1 MACEQWRD
9 KLDAYAD
16 GELASTEAQAIGR
29 HLPACA
35 SCAAD
40 VLQRVQMKRSV
51 QMAGKRY
58 TASAEFRNRIAKSV
72 AAKSRRQTGSLWRIL
87 AIPALSVLILSVVV
101 NLYVG
106 RENARRQRVYSEL
119 ADLHVSALA
128 GSSPVDVVSTDRHTV
143 KPWFQG
149 KIPFTFNLPELQ
161 GSPFTLLGGRVTYLG
176 QTPGAHLIYQIR
188 KHEVSVFIFQDRG
201 EETASLPSGPVHALS
216 FNVESWTQNGLRYF
230 VFGDVSAEDIH
241 ALSKLLRDAGSIAN
255 SSGQSAAPFP
265 SNLFINFR

>member
-16 GELASTEAQAIGR
+16 GELHPGDANAFGT
-29 HLPACA
+29 HLRECP
-35 SCAAD
+35 SCATD
-40 VLQRVQMKRSV
+40 VLERVQMKRSV
-51 QMAGKRY
+51 QTAGRRY
-58 TASAEFRNRIAKSV
+58 TPSAEFRNRIAKSV
-72 AAKSRRQTGSLWRIL
+72 AAKPRWQTSWFWKIV
-87 AIPALSVLILSVVV
+87 AVPALSLLLLSVGV
-101 NLYVG
+101 NFYVG

-119 ADLHVSALA
+119 ADLHVAALA
-128 GSSPVDVVSTDRHTV
+128 STTPVDVVSTDRHTV

-176 QTPGAHLIYQIR
+176 QTPGAHLIYQVR
-188 KHEVSVFIFQDRG
+188 KHEISVFIFQDRG

-230 VFGDVSAEDIH
+230 VFGDVGAGDIQ
-241 ALSKLLRDAGSIAN
+241 ALAKLLRDAG
-255 SSGQSAAPFP
+255 
-265 SNLFINFR
+265 